1 MVGIEI
7 ATDVIEGNKIVDE
20 CLRNGLLVNFTGDT
34 VIRLMPPLTIEPNVL
49 EEGVRILL
57 DVFNSADIGVP

>member
-7 ATDVIEGNKIVDE
+7 DTDVIDGGGIVDE

-34 VIRLMPPLTIEPNVL
+34 VIRLMPPLTIEPDVL
-49 EEGVRILL
+49 EEGVRVLL
-57 DVFNSADIGVP
+57 DVFRSAEIGVL